1 MNNLQ
6 FWIKELESS
15 TFSGWNFSYLTE
27 SGRMDSEPL
36 NWNYYSLALPH
47 LRQAEAALDMGTGGG
62 EYLSSF
68 YPFPRRMAATEG
80 YKPNIPLAK
89 AKLEPLGV
97 EVLSF
102 ENDAA
107 LPFQSDEFDLVIN
120 KHESFDPNE
129 VKRIVK
135 PSGMFITQQVGGS
148 DMADLNERLHTDQ
161 CIYLGWNLESASAG
175 LKKEGFRAAAAKE
188 QFPKTRFYDIG
199 AILYYLKAI
208 PWQIPEFS
216 YDKYEQQLLDIQYEI
231 ETRGYIEFTSHRFLI
246 MAIKE

>member
-1 MNNLQ
+1 MNHLQ
-6 FWIKELESS
+6 FWLKEME
-15 TFSGWNFSYLTE
+15 TTAFSGWNFSYLTD
-27 SGRMDSEPL
+27 SGRMDAEPL
-36 NWNYYSLALPH
+36 DWNYYSLALPH

-80 YKPNIPLAK
+80 YKPNVPLAK

-97 EVLSF
+97 EVLAF

-129 VKRIVK
+129 VKRILK
-135 PSGMFITQQVGGS
+135 PSGLFIAQQVGGS
-148 DMADLNERLHTDQ
+148 DMLDLNERLHADQ
-161 CIYLGWNLESASAG
+161 NIYNGWNLESASAG
-175 LKKEGFRAAAAKE
+175 MKKAGFRIAAAKE
-188 QFPKTRFYDIG
+188 QFPKIRFYDIG

-208 PWQIPEFS
+208 PWQIPDFS
-216 YDKYEQQLLDIQYEI
+216 YEKYEKHLLDMQNEIQN
-231 ETRGYIEFTSHRFLI
+231 RGYIEFTSHRFFF